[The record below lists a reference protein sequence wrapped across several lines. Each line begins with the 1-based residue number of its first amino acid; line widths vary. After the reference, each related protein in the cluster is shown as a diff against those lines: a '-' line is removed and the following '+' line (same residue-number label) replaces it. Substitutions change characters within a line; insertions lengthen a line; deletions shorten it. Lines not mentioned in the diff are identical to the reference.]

1 MNWRILLGSIPPKK
15 MNPTFAMNDDYA
27 YIITLFRKG
36 ERVSHVFRDHW
47 LSLHDIEE
55 NGRGMLYYLI
65 AHDYGTGE
73 EIFVWL
79 KNKYEFITLKREIAR
94 DQNEAANF
102 KKALYAYKKALKN

>member
-1 MNWRILLGSIPPKK
+1 
-15 MNPTFAMNDDYA
+15 MNPTFAMNENYA

-36 ERVSHVFRDHW
+36 KRVIHIFRDHW
-47 LSLHDIEE
+47 LSIHKVEE

-79 KNKYEFITLKREIAR
+79 KDKYEFDILNREFWR
-94 DQNEAANF
+94 GEDEAANF
-102 KKALYAYKKALKN
+102 KKALYEYNGAIALKN